1 MDTNLK
7 MWGLIVLGG
16 FFQVGW
22 SIGLDYSDGM
32 TNLIWDIIVL
42 ISLLLSML
50 CLSIPM
56 KNGIPMG
63 AAYATWIGIGVVLTI
78 IFSALLGRESIN
90 VGMVI
95 FMVIT
100 IIGVVGLKAST
111 PDVTGVDNMS
121 DYW

>member
-111 PDVTGVDNMS
+111 PDVTGVANRS
-121 DYW
+121 DY

>member
-95 FMVIT
+95 FMVTT

-111 PDVTGVDNMS
+111 PDVTGVDNRS
-121 DYW
+121 DY

>member
-1 MDTNLK
+1 

-121 DYW
+121 DY

>member
-121 DYW
+121 DY

>member
-111 PDVTGVDNMS
+111 PDVTGVDNRS
-121 DYW
+121 DY

>member
-95 FMVIT
+95 FMVMT

-111 PDVTGVDNMS
+111 PDVTGVDNKS
-121 DYW
+121 DY

>member
-111 PDVTGVDNMS
+111 PDVTGVDNKS
-121 DYW
+121 DY